1 MGPLAGT
8 MICDYYLIKR
18 QKLKI
23 DELYADKG
31 IYWYSGGWN
40 WRAFVSFVA
49 GFAPL
54 LPGFAKS
61 IDHSLDIG
69 GAWKV
74 YTFAWTFGFCTS
86 VLVHYIVCTYVSV
99 PRASMVDEA
108 VYPPQQ
114 IEEIE
119 GVPEGEDLVRDAA
132 YTGQEKSNAEM
143 V

>member
-8 MICDYYLIKR
+8 MICDYYLIKK
-18 QKLKI
+18 QKLDI

-31 IYWYSGGWN
+31 IYWHSGGWN
-40 WRAFVSFVA
+40 WRAYVSFVA

-61 IDHSLDIG
+61 IDHSLNIG

-86 VLVHYIVCTYVSV
+86 MLVHYIVCAYVSV
-99 PRASMVDEA
+99 PRRSIIEEA
-108 VYPPQQ
+108 VYPPQRV
-114 IEEIE
+114 EEP
-119 GVPEGEDLVRDAA
+119 VTVEDREDYTRETAYVGREKTLVDMA
-132 YTGQEKSNAEM
+132 
-143 V
+143 